1 MHKDD
6 PCVKMVKM
14 KFLMLTY
21 LINAP
26 SHLQIKELLN
36 FQGSI
41 VLPGDKIQSIAKLWK
56 HF

>member
-21 LINAP
+21 LINAS
-26 SHLQIKELLN
+26 SHLQIKELLS

-41 VLPGDKIQSIAKLWK
+41 VLPGDKI
-56 HF
+56 

>member
-1 MHKDD
+1 MHNDD
-6 PCVKMVKM
+6 PFVKKAKM
-14 KFLMLTY
+14 KILILTY